1 MRVTTLQAGTVAPA
15 LPGVD
20 FAAGPTVLWFFKVT
34 CPVCQMAAP
43 VARALADAY
52 PGRVV
57 GIGQDP
63 PEKLA
68 QFDRTYG
75 LGLEAQADLPPY
87 ALSNA
92 YGITVVPTL
101 FVVGADGAI
110 RDSVESW
117 DRDGYG
123 RVTQELGEM
132 LEADP
137 ADLGAATAGL
147 PVFRPG

>member
-1 MRVTTLQAGTVAPA
+1 M
-15 LPGVD
+15 PGID
-20 FAAGPTVLWFFKVT
+20 FSAGPTVLWFFKVT

-43 VARALADAY
+43 VARALSDAF
-52 PGRVV
+52 PGRVTGV
-57 GIGQDP
+57 GQDP
-63 PEKLA
+63 AEKLA

-75 LGLEAQADLPPY
+75 LGLASQADLPPY

-110 RDSVESW
+110 LDSVESW

-123 RVTQELGEM
+123 RVGERLAQM
-132 LEADP
+132 LRVEP
-137 ADLGAATAGL
+137 PDLSAVTATL

>member
-1 MRVTTLQAGTVAPA
+1 MTALQAGTAPA
-15 LPGVD
+15 VPGVD
-20 FAAGPTVLWFFKVT
+20 FAAGPTALWFYKVT

-43 VARALADAY
+43 VAGALAEAH
-52 PGRVV
+52 PGRVIGV
-57 GIGQDP
+57 GQDP
-63 PEKLA
+63 VQKLA

-101 FVVGADGAI
+101 FVVAADGSI
-110 RDSVESW
+110 LDSVESW

-123 RVTQELGEM
+123 RVTQKLAEM
-132 LEADP
+132 LEAEP
-137 ADLGAATAGL
+137 ADLAAVTAGL